1 MNRYNIMF
9 VVVAIML
16 SSIGLAAVAATEC
29 CDDVKCMWEPC
40 GTKVTQ
46 GDVDAVYAL
55 TIDDKVRIMYGD
67 ANSNHEYDIGETLYV
82 DMTHPEC
89 EPGKDWVEE
98 GDIRLTW
105 YHDLYEPNTKV
116 TSEDI
121 DKNQLEPLPCED
133 ESGQFVV
140 GFVDTDNDGVFNLC
154 NPVYVDTDCNCRVSA
169 GDVRLTER
177 IVNTKTYK
185 PYTVVAPS
193 DWDISA
199 DPNLR
204 DLVTGELCNLTTE
217 FWEMVGYIDSD
228 CSGDWTCPD
237 KLYLQQLCIEP
248 PCECECYNVSIP
260 DCECEEETCQ
270 IKCCWCV
277 KDKFVTIGDL
287 RLYVPLEAID
297 EGWPECGTKVE
308 QCNIDAT
315 YVLTKDCKIRI
326 MYGDVDSDEVYD
338 MGETLY
344 VDMTHPECTEGPDK
358 VEAGDIRL
366 NWYHDLYEP
375 NTKVNSTNSD
385 KNNPL
390 MPLPGGQVVVG
401 VTDEDYLYVDTDNS
415 SDVTVNDKRLSEVEA
430 MGVVYPAYSDVQD
443 GDFDALLN
451 AELYD
456 PVTGEDEKTTPFWAL
471 VGYID
476 SDCSTDWTCPDKL
489 YLQLLTGGLED
500 CLVTIHDF
508 RLYIPPEAIDEG
520 WPKCGTWVE
529 QCNCD
534 AEYVLTK
541 DCKIRIGY
549 GDVDSDEIYDVGETV
564 YVDMTHPW
572 CTEGPDEVEAGD
584 IRLTWYHELYEPN
597 TKVNS
602 TNIDKNNPFVEF
614 DCGQEVIGFVDI
626 DSDGVFNLCN
636 PVYVDTDCNGRV
648 SPGDVR
654 LTEVVT
660 EGPVGPVVYPPY
672 TVVKS
677 GDWDTIG
684 ETTLRDLV
692 TGDPQLTT
700 PFWKLVGYIDSDFS
714 GDWTCPDKLYLQ
726 QIVCKPD
733 CMCDNPTTTDL
744 CLCRCFADQVV
755 TIGDLRLYIPP
766 EEIGP
771 SPPQSICAFYD
782 APVNGGDGDTCIDKS
797 EVVSAI
803 LDYLPPQVYPFG
815 AGGEYEKSDL
825 VNMIVAYLSGAG
837 CGWC

>member
-1 MNRYNIMF
+1 MRWKISILLIAAMLC
-9 VVVAIML
+9 VALTGI
-16 SSIGLAAVAATEC
+16 AAAGEC
-29 CDDVKCMWEPC
+29 DVKCAWEPC

-46 GDVDAVYAL
+46 GDVDAVYSL

-67 ANSNHEYDIGETLYV
+67 TNTNYKYDIGETIYV
-82 DMTHPEC
+82 DMTHPVCRE
-89 EPGKDWVEE
+89 GDDQVEE
-98 GDIRLTW
+98 GDVRLSW
-105 YHDLYEPNTKV
+105 YHDEYAPNTKV
-116 TSEDI
+116 FSLDL
-121 DKNQLEPLPCED
+121 DKNNPLRPLPCNED
-133 ESGQFVV
+133 DGQYVV
-140 GFVDTDNDGVFNLC
+140 GFVDIDNDGVFNLC

-177 IVNTKTYK
+177 IVNTKTYD
-185 PYTVVAPS
+185 PYTVVAPG

-204 DLVTGELCNLTTE
+204 DLVTGDLCEIITP
-217 FWEMVGYIDSD
+217 FWRMVGYIDSD

-237 KLYLQQLCIEP
+237 KLYLQQLCTEP
-248 PCECECYNVSIP
+248 ECKCECWEVPIP
-260 DCECEEETCQ
+260 DCDREEETCP

-287 RLYVPLEAID
+287 RLYVPPE
-297 EGWPECGTKVE
+297 ETGWPECGTKVE

-344 VDMTHPECTEGPDK
+344 VDMTHPECTVGPDR

-366 NWYHDLYEP
+366 NWYHDEYEP
-375 NTKVNSTNSD
+375 NTKVTSLDSD
-385 KNNPL
+385 RNNPL
-390 MPLPGGQVVVG
+390 QPLPGGQVVVG
-401 VTDEDYLYVDTDNS
+401 ITDEDYLYVDTDNS
-415 SDVTVNDKRLSEVEA
+415 SDVTVNDKRLSEVVA

-456 PVTGEDEKTTPFWAL
+456 PVTGDDEKTTPFWAL

-508 RLYIPPEAIDEG
+508 RLYIPPEAIAEG
-520 WPKCGTWVE
+520 WPECGTWVE

-541 DCKIRIGY
+541 DYKIRIGY

-572 CTEGPDEVEAGD
+572 CTVGPDFIEAGD
-584 IRLTWYHELYEPN
+584 IRLTWYHDLYEPN
-597 TKVNS
+597 TKVTS
-602 TNIDKNNPFVEF
+602 KDIDKNIKFETF
-614 DCGQEVIGFVDI
+614 DPCNQTVIGFVDI

-636 PVYVDTDCNGRV
+636 PVYVDTDCNGKV

-660 EGPVGPVVYPPY
+660 EGIAGPVTYLPY
-672 TVVKS
+672 TVVES

-684 ETTLRDLV
+684 ETILRDLV
-692 TGDPQLTT
+692 TGEPELTT
-700 PFWKLVGYIDSDFS
+700 PFPELVGYIDSDFS

-726 QIVCKPD
+726 QIVCKP
-733 CMCDNPTTTDL
+733 CVCDDGSKTTDL
-744 CLCRCFADQVV
+744 CLCGCFADQVV

-766 EEIGP
+766 CESTNGEEPIDEMKGD
-771 SPPQSICAFYD
+771 FD
-782 APVNGGDGDTCIDKS
+782 GDGDVDFRDF
-797 EVVSAI
+797 SA
-803 LDYLPPQVYPFG
+803 F
-815 AGGEYEKSDL
+815 AGVYEKSGGYGPGDFDDDGD
-825 VNMIVAYLSGAG
+825 VDFRDFSAFAG
-837 CGWC
+837 VYSP